1 MSTTKCCLCQPTVST
16 VYVCIM
22 YRVVGLYDMLGNV
35 WEWTSTRYYD
45 RVVDRK
51 LQEVMYV
58 VKGGSFIDSREGHC
72 NRIVRTAQRY

>member
-1 MSTTKCCLCQPTVST
+1 
-16 VYVCIM
+16 
-22 YRVVGLYDMLGNV
+22 MLGNV

>member
-1 MSTTKCCLCQPTVST
+1 MST

-22 YRVVGLYDMLGNV
+22 HRVVGLYDMLGNV

-72 NRIVRTAQRY
+72 NRIVRTAQR